1 MLISDLN
8 SLIPITPT
16 CYDNHYSD
24 FQLINKTDFY
34 MNNVADRDVMLIV
47 SSVETSNNKT
57 INIVSKDSV
66 VTPVLGSNNIVNTL
80 VLGGAFY
87 LKAGERITGDIGAVY
102 EVNLVNRRRVS

>member
-1 MLISDLN
+1 
-8 SLIPITPT
+8 
-16 CYDNHYSD
+16 
-24 FQLINKTDFY
+24 